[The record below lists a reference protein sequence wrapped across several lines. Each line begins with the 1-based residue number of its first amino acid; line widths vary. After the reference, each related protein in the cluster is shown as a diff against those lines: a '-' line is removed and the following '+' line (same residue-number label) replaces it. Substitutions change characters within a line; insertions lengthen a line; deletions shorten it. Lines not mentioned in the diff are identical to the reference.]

1 MKRTYGFVSFAI
13 VIACLFVSSLGAQTK
28 IKEIRI
34 PAGQTVDLWLGVNVT
49 GKVSYAIRTKDG
61 TNAIHMW
68 WSLEPTGQVKQ
79 LGKRSNDGSLKIP
92 GLTAASVSAKLRGS
106 ATVDTVVYIG
116 ENVSVD
122 HSLTFHW

>member
-1 MKRTYGFVSFAI
+1 MLKMNRVLSIAI
-13 VIACLFVSSLGAQTK
+13 LISGISIYSAGAPATV
-28 IKEIRI
+28 KEVRI

-61 TNAIHMW
+61 TNTVHMW
-68 WSLEPTGQVKQ
+68 WILEPTGRVKQ
-79 LGKRSNDGSLKIP
+79 LGKKSNDGSLDIP
-92 GLTAASVSAKLRGS
+92 GLTKASVSAKLRAS